1 MSPLPVMLLL
11 VAPTAASGIHLVAAA
26 TYMCPAEAGS
36 VVADEVLVPPDMHCS
51 PIVGAAIAIVVVV
64 AIVAASVAGD
74 AIVAVSVAAV
84 IDGVVAVVVATL
96 TALSAAV
103 PFTLLVFLA

>member
-11 VAPTAASGIHLVAAA
+11 VAPTAAAGIHLVAAA
-26 TYMCPAEAGS
+26 TYMCPAEAGTIVS
-36 VVADEVLVPPDMHCS
+36 AEVVVPPDMHCS
-51 PIVGAAIAIVVVV
+51 PVVGAATAIVVVV